1 MPAKTDL
8 GAVFERLKPL
18 LQRHADNLIVTDDG
32 PGGYSLNTHFSP
44 RWQKQLFFGAVQ
56 IKKNYVSYYVMPV
69 YMYPDLLDGVSAA
82 LKKRMQGKS
91 CFNFTA
97 IDEALLAELAALTD
111 SSAQRCKRDT
121 LASSSAPD
129 ASPVA

>member
-18 LQRHADNLIVTDDG
+18 LQTYAQSLIVTEDG

-44 RWQKQLFFGAVQ
+44 RWNKELFFGALQ
-56 IKKNYVSYYVMPV
+56 IKKNYVSYYLMLV

-91 CFNFTA
+91 CFNFTD
-97 IDEALLAELAALTD
+97 IDEALFAELAALTQ
-111 SSAQRCKRDT
+111 AGMERCRKDT
-121 LASSSAPD
+121 LP
-129 ASPVA
+129 